1 MVRRRRAGQAGRTG
15 LAAALGLV
23 VAAASFAGLAQPQLV
38 VGDPLPQVATARYLP
53 KPPPPKALLART
65 GLLDKP
71 TALDLGA
78 EPAPVSV
85 PDGEDPLVRSLGLRL
100 QQAVLAAGDIGTSAV
115 HVMDADGRVL
125 FDLGGTRPLI
135 PASTAK
141 LVTAAAALTAFG
153 PDHRFTTRVV
163 AAGPPGPDGVV
174 PGDLVL
180 VGGGDPTLVS
190 RTFVD
195 LGIDPDRP
203 QTTLDGLAQ
212 QLAADGITRIEGA
225 VLGDDGFLEG
235 PDIPEG
241 WPPAYLEDLDGTRAT
256 GLSLDAGLTFVE
268 EGGRLVARASGDPA
282 ADAAAAL
289 TAALTDVGIT
299 VGAPPRAL
307 DGVRPTASTVL
318 ASLDSP
324 SVEVLLRHV
333 MQDSDN
339 HIADTLL
346 RAVGR
351 RVEGSGSFLDGA
363 AMAERV
369 LAGLRLDWSTTVLQD
384 GSGLSR
390 ATTIP
395 PALLTT
401 LNYRMT
407 RSPIGAEWQELMA
420 VSGASGTLR
429 SRLTDSI
436 AELRLRGKTGSLGDV
451 RALSG
456 AVVGPDG
463 RPLYFTV
470 ISNDLTGPQL
480 PNARRLQD
488 LVVLA
493 LAAELYGCTELP
505 PPPPPAQAPEEPP
518 PAASPEVLPPLPQHT
533 CTG

>member
-1 MVRRRRAGQAGRTG
+1 MPRDRRRGRAAGAG
-15 LAAALGLV
+15 VAAALGLV
-23 VAAASFAGLAQPQLV
+23 VAAASFVGLAQPQVV

-65 GLLDKP
+65 DLLDKP
-71 TALDLGA
+71 VALDLGP
-78 EPAPVSV
+78 EPAPISV

-100 QQAVLAAGDIGTSAV
+100 QEAVLAAGDVGTSAV

-125 FDLGGTRPLI
+125 FDLGGARPLI
-135 PASTAK
+135 PASTSK

-153 PDHRFTTRVV
+153 PDHRFTTRVL
-163 AAGPPGPDGVV
+163 ATAPPGPDGVLA
-174 PGDLVL
+174 GDLVL

-190 RTFVD
+190 RTFVE
-195 LGIDPDRP
+195 LGIDPERP
-203 QTTLDGLAQ
+203 QTPLAGLAE
-212 QLAADGITRIEGA
+212 QLAASGITRVEGA
-225 VLGDDGFLEG
+225 VLGDGGFLEG
-235 PDIPEG
+235 PAVPEG
-241 WPPAYLEDLDGTRAT
+241 WPPRYLEDLDGTRAT
-256 GLSLDAGLTFVE
+256 GLSLDAGLTFVD
-268 EGGRLVARASGDPA
+268 EGGRLVARASADPA

-289 TAALTDVGIT
+289 TAALVDVGIT
-299 VGAPPRAL
+299 VGGPPRAL
-307 DGVRPTASTVL
+307 EGVRPTAPTEL

-333 MQDSDN
+333 VQDSDN

-351 RVEGSGSFLDGA
+351 RVEGTGSFTDGA
-363 AMAERV
+363 GMVERV

-390 ATTIP
+390 ATAIP

-407 RSPIGAEWQELMA
+407 RSPVGATWQELMA
-420 VSGASGTLR
+420 VSGTSGTLE

-470 ISNDLTGPQL
+470 TSNDLAGPQL

-505 PPPPPAQAPEEPP
+505 PPPPPPDAPP
-518 PAASPEVLPPLPQHT
+518 PPPDALPPLPQHT